1 MRRRVWAAG
10 LGVILVLAPMAPS
23 AQQPDWTP
31 IEYPDGTGCGL
42 YVEFVTA
49 DGWDPIV
56 NGKPTAFFPGGA
68 PPSTSEAECLARCR
82 EWAGSAIVR
91 SLAADYRKSVFI
103 TQVRGTC
110 YLRRAALG
118 SPRLIELP

>member
-1 MRRRVWAAG
+1 MAA
-10 LGVILVLAPMAPS
+10 S

-31 IEYPDGTGCGL
+31 IQYPDGTGCGL
-42 YVEFVTA
+42 YVEFVTP

-68 PPSTSEAECLARCR
+68 PPSTSEPECLARCR
-82 EWAGSAIVR
+82 EWADSPIVR
-91 SLAADYRKSVFI
+91 SRATDYPQSVFI

-110 YLRRAALG
+110 YLRRKALAA
-118 SPRLIELP
+118 PRLIDLP